1 MQYEKQEK
9 RENVFSRVMMTG
21 NPLVVLV
28 SVVHRTRRPFHR
40 RARGMERYTLAV
52 VAFLRAHPEV
62 CDVRFSR
69 GAPLTEARL
78 VEWERANAPYRLP
91 GDLRAFLAQSD
102 GFAVRW
108 SVSAGA
114 AGVADVGDMSIGGL
128 DDLRPVP
135 LDASPADD
143 PWACSGVPGRP
154 ELGWAADEDGLEED
168 DDGDAARRWR
178 PAAAFDLASCPRDFG
193 RVALVYVPET
203 RDDASRDRPHASSA
217 CTTEVWFQDPAA
229 RWRVLAK
236 SFSAYLRAL
245 HANLGLPN
253 WHARAT
259 GVGLDPDSR
268 AWFRWMA
275 PHTLALDIQR
285 GELRRMR
292 ATRGAGRAPA
302 AKPSARGSRRFGAAA
317 AAVGADRGERAREKP
332 KRHVSGGRSRVY

>member
-1 MQYEKQEK
+1 
-9 RENVFSRVMMTG
+9 
-21 NPLVVLV
+21 
-28 SVVHRTRRPFHR
+28 
-40 RARGMERYTLAV
+40 MERDTLAV

-78 VEWERANAPYRLP
+78 LEWERANAPYRLP

-114 AGVADVGDMSIGGL
+114 AGVTDVGDMSIGGI
-128 DDLRPVP
+128 DGLRPVP

-154 ELGWAADEDGLEED
+154 ELGWAIDSDDG
-168 DDGDAARRWR
+168 DDGDAARREAA
-178 PAAAFDLASCPRDFG
+178 AAAFDLASSPRDFG
-193 RVALVYVPET
+193 RVALVYVIDET
-203 RDDASRDRPHASSA
+203 RDDAYGVYGGA
-217 CTTEVWFQDPAA
+217 CTTEVWLQDPAA

-236 SFSAYLRAL
+236 SFSAYFRAL

-259 GVGLDPDSR
+259 DVGLDPDSR

-275 PHTLALDIQR
+275 PHTLALDLKR
-285 GELRRMR
+285 GEMRRTSAKR
-292 ATRGAGRAPA
+292 DARGASAKD
-302 AKPSARGSRRFGAAA
+302 AKPSPRGSRRFGAAA
-317 AAVGADRGERAREKP
+317 AAAVGADRDGRGTEKP
-332 KRHVSGGRSRVY
+332 LCVDPRSARASRV

>member
-1 MQYEKQEK
+1 
-9 RENVFSRVMMTG
+9 
-21 NPLVVLV
+21 
-28 SVVHRTRRPFHR
+28 
-40 RARGMERYTLAV
+40 MERYTLAV
-52 VAFLRAHPEV
+52 VEFLRDHPEV

-114 AGVADVGDMSIGGL
+114 AGVADVGDMSIGGIDRL
-128 DDLRPVP
+128 APVP

-154 ELGWAADEDGLEED
+154 DGGRDIDEDGLDED
-168 DDGDAARRWR
+168 DDGVTARRRR
-178 PAAAFDLASCPRDFG
+178 PVAAFDLASSSRAFG
-193 RVALVYVPET
+193 RVALVYVIDET
-203 RDDASRDRPHASSA
+203 RDDASGVYGGA

-229 RWRVLAK
+229 RWRVLAE
-236 SFSAYLRAL
+236 SFSAYFRAL

-259 GVGLDPDSR
+259 DVGLDPDSR

-275 PHTLALDIQR
+275 PHTLALDLKR
-285 GELRRMR
+285 GEMRRTSAKR
-292 ATRGAGRAPA
+292 DARGASAKD
-302 AKPSARGSRRFGAAA
+302 AKPSPRGSRRFGAAA
-317 AAVGADRGERAREKP
+317 AAAVGADRDGRATEKP
-332 KRHVSGGRSRVY
+332 LCVDPRSARAS

>member
-1 MQYEKQEK
+1 MFA
-9 RENVFSRVMMTG
+9 VAFIHSFIGRVDRFTDAHA
-21 NPLVVLV
+21 PP
-28 SVVHRTRRPFHR
+28 R
-40 RARGMERYTLAV
+40 MERYTLAV
-52 VAFLRAHPEV
+52 VEFLRDHPEV

-114 AGVADVGDMSIGGL
+114 AGVADVGDMSIGGIDRL
-128 DDLRPVP
+128 APVP

-154 ELGWAADEDGLEED
+154 ELGWAIDSDDG
-168 DDGDAARRWR
+168 DDGDAARRRR
-178 PAAAFDLASCPRDFG
+178 PAAAFDLASSPRDFG
-193 RVALVYVPET
+193 RVALVYVIDET
-203 RDDASRDRPHASSA
+203 RDDASGVYGGA

-229 RWRVLAK
+229 RWRVLAE
-236 SFSAYLRAL
+236 SFSAYFRAL

-259 GVGLDPDSR
+259 DVGLDPDSR

-275 PHTLALDIQR
+275 PHTLALDLER
-285 GELRRMR
+285 GEMRRTSAKR
-292 ATRGAGRAPA
+292 DARGASAKD
-302 AKPSARGSRRFGAAA
+302 AKPSPRGSRRFGAAA
-317 AAVGADRGERAREKP
+317 AAAAVGADRDGRATEKP
-332 KRHVSGGRSRVY
+332 LCVDPRSARASRV